1 MRSSKQ
7 KIITA
12 VVLAVLVLPAVY
24 LGVQL
29 FAILNRPYRTE
40 TAVEYTMSDSVF
52 ADGYVVFDQTPVEGS
67 GDLGY
72 LVENG
77 ERVAN
82 GTAVAEVYASAEQAQ
97 SRRQLEELE
106 TQLSLLEKS
115 ENTSGTDVD
124 MLYKQQQNALYD
136 LLDCIDMQA
145 YDQVK
150 EAGNQYLLAANKIQI
165 MTGAVSNFD
174 QAKQ

>member
-12 VVLAVLVLPAVY
+12 IVLAILVVPAVY

-40 TAVEYTMSDSVF
+40 TAVEYVMSDSVF

-77 ERVAN
+77 ERVAS
-82 GTAVAEVYASAEQAQ
+82 GTAVAEVY
-97 SRRQLEELE
+97 
-106 TQLSLLEKS
+106 K
-115 ENTSGTDVD
+115 V
-124 MLYKQQQNALYD
+124 
-136 LLDCIDMQA
+136 
-145 YDQVK
+145 
-150 EAGNQYLLAANKIQI
+150 
-165 MTGAVSNFD
+165 
-174 QAKQ
+174 

>member
-52 ADGYVVFDQTPVEGS
+52 ANGYVVFDQTAVEGS

-77 ERVAN
+77 
-82 GTAVAEVYASAEQAQ
+82 SAYFA
-97 SRRQLEELE
+97 
-106 TQLSLLEKS
+106 
-115 ENTSGTDVD
+115 SGTGSEWK
-124 MLYKQQQNALYD
+124 LSP
-136 LLDCIDMQA
+136 
-145 YDQVK
+145 
-150 EAGNQYLLAANKIQI
+150 
-165 MTGAVSNFD
+165 TGF
-174 QAKQ
+174 AKPL